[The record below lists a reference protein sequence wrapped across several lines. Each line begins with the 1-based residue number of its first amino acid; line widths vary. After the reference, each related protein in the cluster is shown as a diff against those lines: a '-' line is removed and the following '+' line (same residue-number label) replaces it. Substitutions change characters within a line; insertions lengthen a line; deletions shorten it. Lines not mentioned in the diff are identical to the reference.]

1 MKSSG
6 LGWLGVVALAALAGY
21 VFYPVG
27 EQIAHGMARGEPFQ
41 GGRPESYWIEAL
53 NCQDQ
58 SARTKAVDALARM
71 GPSVIPDLIKK
82 GQDPKFYGRADVY
95 EALAKMGEPAVP
107 ALVEVVKND
116 KASWGTCQPTLAKI
130 GAPAVPPMIELLKGE
145 DSELQAFAANV
156 ISQMGERGGD
166 ALPALIKG
174 VKESKEIGGQK
185 RGPVAAAPN
194 QVNPVGNFSVRS
206 LYVAAI
212 GKLGPKAK
220 PAIPLLLELI
230 RGQNKA
236 IAIVA
241 IDALGDI
248 GPDAAE
254 AVPTLIDLVKNAPN
268 FGFVLLPAR
277 ALGKIGPPA
286 KAAVP
291 ELMKYLDKPLK
302 SEVEQSAKE
311 AVKQAIKQIDPEFA
325 EQHKIDKIDK
335 ID

>member
-1 MKSSG
+1 MKSSE
-6 LGWLGVVALAALAGY
+6 LGWLGVVVLAALAGY

-27 EQIAHGMARGEPFQ
+27 QQIAHGMANGEPFQ

-53 NCQDQ
+53 NCNDQ
-58 SARTKAVDALARM
+58 NARVAAIDALARM
-71 GPSVIPDLIKK
+71 GPRVIPDLIKK

-116 KASWGTCQPTLAKI
+116 RASWGTCQPTFAKI

-145 DSELQAFAANV
+145 DTGLQAFAAGV
-156 ISQMGERGGD
+156 ISQMGERGAD
-166 ALPALIKG
+166 ALPALMEG
-174 VKESKEIGGQK
+174 VRESKET
-185 RGPVAAAPN
+185 RGPKAKGPTLPSTVIDPS
-194 QVNPVGNFSVRS
+194 GNFSVRS

-212 GKLGPKAK
+212 GKLGPKGK

-241 IDALGDI
+241 MDALGDI

-254 AVPTLIDLVKNAPN
+254 AVPTLIDVVKTAPN
-268 FGFVLLPAR
+268 FGIVLVSAR

-291 ELMKYLDKPLK
+291 ELMKYVEKPQK

-325 EQHKIDKIDK
+325 QQHKIE
-335 ID
+335 